1 MKIRI
6 ILFSILFSISLH
18 ALSCTGPS
26 LRKDFRP
33 KRDAILFD
41 VILFKGQHERLFDV
55 LSYLEIAAELGLTA
69 KVVDGN
75 FINRREEFFDING
88 RRKFK
93 VMIFPGGDP
102 GYWFEK
108 RPKGLPP
115 PMEGM
120 LTHNINC
127 QGVSNVLDFVK
138 SGGSVIG
145 ICHCGTGLFSS
156 RKGWLNP
163 RPADSGNLEKRYPE
177 EKGNF
182 NAICGTYAFKGIII
196 GPQEEV
202 WPYPMALF
210 LPLRMNPANEIV
222 REAKVPPVVHI
233 IVTGAGSIIPDE
245 GQPLDVVAWFPN
257 GTAAIGVVPYGS
269 GRVILSGP
277 HPNITGERVKIWRR
291 GIMGNYA
298 KWFRVTEK
306 TIQENWEKMHS
317 NPDPD
322 GPEPDWALAKAM
334 LSYAYKEASK

>member
-1 MKIRI
+1 MKIKI
-6 ILFSILFSISLH
+6 ILFLILFSISLH

-26 LRKDFRP
+26 LQKDFRP

-41 VILFKGQHERLFDV
+41 VILFKGAGERQLDV
-55 LSYLEIAAELGLTA
+55 LSYQAIAAELGLTC

-75 FINRREEFFDING
+75 FINRREEFFDFIG

-102 GYWFEK
+102 DYWFEK
-108 RPKGLPP
+108 RPKWLPP
-115 PMEGM
+115 PAEGM

-127 QGVSNVLDFVK
+127 RGVSNVLDFVK

-145 ICHCGTGLFSS
+145 ICHCSTQLFSS
-156 RKGWLNP
+156 RAGWLNP
-163 RPADSGNLEKRYPE
+163 HGGDSGNLEKRYPE
-177 EKGNF
+177 FKGKF
-182 NAICGTYAFKGIII
+182 NAICGTYAFKGIIV

-210 LPLRMNPANEIV
+210 LPLRMNPENEIV

-277 HPNITGERVKIWRR
+277 HPNITGERVKIWRKVK
-291 GIMGNYA
+291 MGNYA
-298 KWFRVTEK
+298 KWHGATEK